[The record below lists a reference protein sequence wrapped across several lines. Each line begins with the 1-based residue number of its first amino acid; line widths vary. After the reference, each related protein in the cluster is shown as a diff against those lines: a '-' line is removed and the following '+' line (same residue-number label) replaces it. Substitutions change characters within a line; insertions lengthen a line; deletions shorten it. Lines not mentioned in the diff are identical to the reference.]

1 MFDVGG
7 AELIVIV
14 LAIIMLFGPKSI
26 PKFMQQIGRGVRQ
39 FRKAQDELTQQIR
52 DISADAAIQDALSMD
67 SPPAPITVRPADGV
81 SRTPG
86 VAASTHTA
94 ETSPQENGPVEL
106 SSEPDASTDSA
117 APDPSTPT
125 SP

>member
-39 FRKAQDELTQQIR
+39 FRKAQEELTQQIR

-67 SPPAPITVRPADGV
+67 TPPAPVTVRPADGV
-81 SRTPG
+81 SRTP
-86 VAASTHTA
+86 AAPVMSSA
-94 ETSPQENGPVEL
+94 ETTTQVDAPVEL
-106 SSEPDASTDSA
+106 SSEPDASTDTAPA
-117 APDPSTPT
+117 APSTPA

>member
-39 FRKAQDELTQQIR
+39 FRKAQEDLTQQIR

-67 SPPAPITVRPADGV
+67 TPPAPITVRPADGV
-81 SRTPG
+81 SRNPATPAIT
-86 VAASTHTA
+86 AADTTTQNDTATEPST
-94 ETSPQENGPVEL
+94 L
-106 SSEPDASTDSA
+106 PDASTDA
-117 APDPSTPT
+117 APADPSTPT
-125 SP
+125 AP